1 MGKFDGVLICTDLDG
16 TLYSSDRTISNEN
29 KEAIDYFKREGG
41 CFTFITGRMPYY
53 SMSAF
58 EAVSPNV
65 AFGCINGGGL
75 FDGHKREY
83 IWKTEIPS
91 DAMDIVKYIDQK
103 VPTVGIQLCGFDMV
117 CNAKQNVATDHYRRV
132 TGHSGV
138 TCHYSEFHKPLGKI
152 IFCSDL
158 EDDIQSVRDALSKNP
173 ISDRFDYI
181 RTERILFEMLPK
193 GVNKGLALKTLAEHL
208 NVKISHT
215 IAIGDYDNDVAM
227 LRAAGVG
234 VAVANSSKAALEA
247 SDYTTVSNDEN
258 ALAAVIRDLEAGKYG
273 I

>member
-16 TLYSSDRTISNEN
+16 TLYGTDKTISKEN

-41 CFTFITGRMPYY
+41 FFTFITGRMPYY

-58 EAVSPNV
+58 DAVAPNV

-75 FDGHKREY
+75 YDGTKKEY
-83 IWKTEIPS
+83 IWTTELS
-91 DAMDIVKYIDQK
+91 RDALELVKYIDSA
-103 VPTVGIQLCGFDMV
+103 VPTVGIQLCGLERV
-117 CNAKQNVATDHYRRV
+117 CNAKQNNATSHYRRV
-132 TGHSGV
+132 TGHSGI
-138 TCHYSEFHKPLGKI
+138 TCHYSDFNDPLGKI
-152 IFCSDL
+152 IFCSDI
-158 EDDIQSVRDALSKNP
+158 EDEIIAVKEALKTHP
-173 ISDRFDYI
+173 FYDKFDYI

-208 NVKISHT
+208 NIDMSHT

-227 LRAAGVG
+227 LLEAGVG
-234 VAVANSSKAALEA
+234 VAVANSSQPARDAA
-247 SDYTTVSNDEN
+247 DYITVSNDES
-258 ALAAVIRDLEAGKYG
+258 AIAAVIFDLEAGKYG